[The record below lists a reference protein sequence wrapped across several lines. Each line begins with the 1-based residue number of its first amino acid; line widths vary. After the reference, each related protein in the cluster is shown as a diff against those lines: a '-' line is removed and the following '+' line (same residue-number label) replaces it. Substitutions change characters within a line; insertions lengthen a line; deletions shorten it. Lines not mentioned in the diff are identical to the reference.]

1 MYANNISTVFTPEGK
16 QKTFSLKVPP
26 FFLRMA
32 KIMSAQ
38 KCKCFLLKKR
48 NDSKTANKNSETNS
62 NLVIESVR
70 ATMS

>member
-1 MYANNISTVFTPEGK
+1 M
-16 QKTFSLKVPP
+16 FS
-26 FFLRMA
+26 A
-32 KIMSAQ
+32 K
-38 KCKCFLLKKR
+38 KK